1 MKFWP
6 FKTISAARYA
16 ELVDAESALTVA
28 LGETTAVEKARD
40 MLRAQRDAALE
51 DNRQLSMELEELRRR
66 LDLAEH
72 GEGSIAVL
80 LDNGRAISAHRTSG
94 GAKRAARESCGIDE
108 TLWSG
113 NGEGRSLTDCWVI
126 STIPLAADTPADHT
140 PRKAVQ
146 A

>member
-1 MKFWP
+1 MKFWL
-6 FKTISAARYA
+6 FKTIRAARYA

-28 LGETTAVEKARD
+28 LGETAAVETARD
-40 MLRAQRDAALE
+40 MLRAQRNAALE
-51 DNRQLSMELEELRRR
+51 DNSQLSMELAELRRR

-80 LDNGRAISAHRTSG
+80 LDGGRAISAHRTG
-94 GAKRAARESCGIDE
+94 EGAKRAAHQTFGIDE
-108 TLWSG
+108 AVWSG

-140 PRKAVQ
+140 PRGADQ
-146 A
+146 E